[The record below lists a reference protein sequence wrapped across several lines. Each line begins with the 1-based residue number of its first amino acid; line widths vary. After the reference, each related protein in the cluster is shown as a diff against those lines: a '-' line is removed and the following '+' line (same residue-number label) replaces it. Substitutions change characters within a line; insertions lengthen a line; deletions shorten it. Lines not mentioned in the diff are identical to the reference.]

1 MGYSFWYFLRG
12 GRQFPGIGSFEQC
25 KLWVEHIEREGGC
38 KQEVHKVLDGRYE
51 LIHEYTKQGGVGKN
65 LKN

>member
-1 MGYSFWYFLRG
+1 MGYSFWKSFLIVLLYI
-12 GRQFPGIGSFEQC
+12 GIE
-25 KLWVEHIEREGGC
+25 LEGGC
-38 KQEVHKVLDGRYE
+38 TQEVQKVLDGRYE

>member
-1 MGYSFWYFLRG
+1 MGYSFWYFS
-12 GRQFPGIGSFEQC
+12 PH
-25 KLWVEHIEREGGC
+25 KLWVEHIEHVGKC

-65 LKN
+65 LKY